1 MKEDFVL
8 IKGVVVNVKNIN
20 YIKFSSDTYNNDD
33 DFFGGEFDDE
43 LDEDEITLNHMEIG
57 FAGGNDVAVILD
69 KDPQKAKEE
78 FNQYVEVIMNK
89 LGENTLILD

>member
-8 IKGVVVNVKNIN
+8 IKDVVVNTKNIN
-20 YIKFSSDTYNNDD
+20 YIKFANDTYDD
-33 DFFGGEFDDE
+33 DCDFFGGDLDDE
-43 LDEDEITLNHMEIG
+43 IEEDSVTINHMEIG
-57 FAGGNDVAVILD
+57 FVGGNDVAIILD

-78 FNQYVEVIMNK
+78 FNQYVEIIMNK

>member
-8 IKGVVVNVKNIN
+8 IKDVVINAKNIN
-20 YIKFSSDTYNNDD
+20 YIKFAKDTYVNDC
-33 DFFGGEFDDE
+33 DFFGGDLDDE
-43 LDEDEITLNHMEIG
+43 IEEVAINHMEIG
-57 FAGGNDVAVILD
+57 FVGGNDVAIILD

>member
-8 IKGVVVNVKNIN
+8 IKDVVVNAKNIN
-20 YIKFSSDTYNNDD
+20 YIKFAKDTYVNDC
-33 DFFGGEFDDE
+33 DFFGGDLDDAIE
-43 LDEDEITLNHMEIG
+43 EDVINHMEIG
-57 FAGGNDVAVILD
+57 FVGGNDVDIILD
-69 KDPQKAKEE
+69 KDPKKAKEE

>member
-8 IKGVVVNVKNIN
+8 IKDVVVNAKNIN
-20 YIKFSSDTYNNDD
+20 YIKFAKDTYVNDC
-33 DFFGGEFDDE
+33 DFFGGDLDDAIE
-43 LDEDEITLNHMEIG
+43 EDVINHMEIG
-57 FAGGNDVAVILD
+57 FVGGNDVDIILD